1 MMAVKALTGFVTWLI
16 VPELWLSHHIIWVK
30 SPGLLTGLKFLSV
43 SDLAMIAQ
51 HTSKNL
57 WNCRGS
63 LSRSVGR
70 RVAFIVS
77 PMMTARIILITQC
90 INCNPNGPR
99 FIFRETDKPKGYQ
112 LTEMLFPLIIKRA
125 INRSFYISVRFD
137 REVFNHRE
145 F

>member
-1 MMAVKALTGFVTWLI
+1 M
-16 VPELWLSHHIIWVK
+16 ELPRQSFPLGWPACCFHS
-30 SPGLLTGLKFLSV
+30 F
-43 SDLAMIAQ
+43 
-51 HTSKNL
+51 
-57 WNCRGS
+57 
-63 LSRSVGR
+63 
-70 RVAFIVS
+70 